1 MRPCSKPNLPAWL
14 AGFSA
19 LMLLGGAAAP
29 AWAVPS
35 FARQTGLA
43 CAACHTVFPELT
55 PFGRVFKASG
65 YTLDNLQQVQAVN
78 SKRQEMLE
86 LAKTPALSIMAQ
98 VSYTTL
104 KTRVPDAS
112 NAAAPGLTQNGT
124 AGFPQQLSLFYAGKI
139 APHFGAFAQLTY
151 ANDSGTIGIDN
162 TDLRFADVA
171 ILPHKQSADL
181 RRLAQQQ
188 PDRAGP
194 LEQHTGLRLPL
205 RREQRERVA
214 ARRDPDR
221 RRAGAGRGRPHRL
234 RLLERRRCISRP
246 ASTAPP
252 SRGRRTC
259 SPAPPVPSTAPPPTS
274 SRAARRTGGRP
285 TNTTG
290 APTAWKSGLYGAE
303 FKLLPGSASGTDT
316 PLQGP
321 DNRFNDVAEDLQYQ
335 YIGEDHIISV
345 EGTRIHEKM
354 NLAASYGAGAV
365 ANATDDLTTDRLWAT
380 YYYRRQIGGTLG
392 WFSTTGSSDGG
403 LYRPVP
409 ARGRARRRDQRQ
421 RLARTPAGL
430 VGEVNYLP
438 WLNVKLSLQYTH
450 YTKFNGAG
458 SELRRLRTQCVRQR
472 HDVPPAVVCIL
483 RNGDMSSNDRRMA
496 RLAPLMAAAG
506 ALAFVL
512 AAAPPGQAAAAVP
525 SRPRIPRSASAGPA
539 TAPTATAPTRCFP
552 GSPGSTPVTS
562 FAS

>member
-1 MRPCSKPNLPAWL
+1 VRPWFSSKPNLPAWL

-19 LMLLGGAAAP
+19 LLWLGGAAAP

-104 KTRVPDAS
+104 KTRVPDGS

-171 ILPHKQSADL
+171 ILPHKQTLIYGVSLNNNPTVQDL
-181 RRLAQQQ
+181 WNSTPAFGFPYAASNANVSPLAGTEIDGALAQDVAGLTGYVFWNDALYLEAGVYRSAKQGQ
-188 PDRAGP
+188 TDVLTGSAGP
-194 LEQHTGLRLPL
+194 LDGSASNVIEG
-205 RREQRERVA
+205 
-214 ARRDPDR
+214 
-221 RRAGAGRGRPHRL
+221 GAPYW
-234 RLLERRRCISRP
+234 
-246 ASTAPP
+246 
-252 SRGRRTC
+252 
-259 SPAPPVPSTAPPPTS
+259 
-274 SRAARRTGGRP
+274 RAAYEYDW
-285 TNTTG
+285 G
-290 APTAWKSGLYGAE
+290 ANSLEAGLYGAE
-303 FKLLPGSASGTDT
+303 FKLLPGSASGTNT

-403 LYRPVP
+403 LYPGPAPGVP
-409 ARGRARRRDQRQ
+409 GVVTSANGSPDTR
-421 RLARTPAGL
+421 GL

-458 SELRRLRTQCVRQR
+458 NNYDGLG
-472 HDVPPAVVCIL
+472 
-483 RNGDMSSNDRRMA
+483 RNASDNDTMYF
-496 RLAPLMAAAG
+496 LLW
-506 ALAFVL
+506 
-512 AAAPPGQAAAAVP
+512 
-525 SRPRIPRSASAGPA
+525 
-539 TAPTATAPTRCFP
+539 
-552 GSPGSTPVTS
+552 
-562 FAS
+562 FAY